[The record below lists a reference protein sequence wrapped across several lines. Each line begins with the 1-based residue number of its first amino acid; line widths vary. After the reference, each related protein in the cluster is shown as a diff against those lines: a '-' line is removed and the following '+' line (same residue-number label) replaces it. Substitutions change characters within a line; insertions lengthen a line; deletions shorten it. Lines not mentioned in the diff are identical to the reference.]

1 MAGVC
6 KLCGAPYNDGAKFC
20 TECGAALISRMGE
33 NDAASTPTVTTVTAG
48 VEKVET
54 TTETTV
60 STENVTE
67 EARKEP
73 VANTYG
79 AANTE
84 NPSAYHP
91 YHTDTNVGNPYG
103 GANYNAPNGSNPYG
117 GANYNAPNGSN
128 PYGGA
133 NYNAPNGSNPYGGAN
148 YNAPNGSNPYS
159 GANYNA
165 PNGSNPYGGANYNAP
180 NGSNP
185 YGGAPGGNPYIN
197 NQMKPTRPVNIGM
210 LVFSIINL
218 IIGFCTCT
226 GFIFGGAG
234 LAFTLMAKS
243 AQRDEDAKRNDRV
256 ALVLN
261 IVGVVI
267 SILMIVAWVA
277 LMVSEGFAAEP
288 TMY

>member
-91 YHTDTNVGNPYG
+91 YHTDTNVG
-103 GANYNAPNGSNPYG
+103 
-117 GANYNAPNGSN
+117 
-128 PYGGA
+128 
-133 NYNAPNGSNPYGGAN
+133 NPYGGAN